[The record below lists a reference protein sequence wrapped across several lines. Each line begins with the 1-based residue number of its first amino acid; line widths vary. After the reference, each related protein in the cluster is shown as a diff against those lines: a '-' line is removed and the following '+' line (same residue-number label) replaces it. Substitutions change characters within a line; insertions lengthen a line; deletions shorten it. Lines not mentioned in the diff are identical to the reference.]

1 MNIEEFIQALET
13 MQQQGIEKISLTE
26 VIDMAY
32 NTEEYQTLQKRKQW
46 YREMEEYKKSHKTTP
61 ASYEWPL
68 IARRNK

>member
-13 MQQQGIEKISLTE
+13 MQQQGIEKISLTK

-46 YREMEEYKKSHKTTP
+46 YREMKEYKKSHKTTP
-61 ASYEWPL
+61 TSCEWPL